1 MIQYKCLADGFTSFV
16 KGEIYNEDFPTYTS
30 IHITVKDIV
39 QKYPGDWELVD
50 TLTFPREMLVSDN
63 SSYKKRIVISYLG
76 DKYVYPWV
84 TQAHN
89 DSTRTINWRYAKE
102 LPKYGL
108 PVIHNRTGIM
118 IANNEA
124 VKYGCIYASIAK
136 LRNILDNIQL
146 SANDSIISINI
157 GGHWE
162 FNVTIKEIKE
172 IMKHVDN
179 LKQ

>member
-1 MIQYKCLADGFTSFV
+1 MKQYKCLANGFTSFV

-39 QKYPGDWELVD
+39 QKYPNDWELVD
-50 TLTFPREMLVSDN
+50 TFPREMLVSDT
-63 SSYKKRIVISYLG
+63 SVYKKRIVLAHLG
-76 DKYVYPWV
+76 DEYVYPWIAQ
-84 TQAHN
+84 TKK
-89 DSTRTINWRYAKE
+89 DSTRTVNWQYAKE
-102 LPKYGL
+102 LPKYEL
-108 PVIHNRTGIM
+108 PVINNRTGIM

-146 SANDSIISINI
+146 SADDSIVSINI
-157 GGHWE
+157 GGHWEE